1 MAGDKQLILV
11 ALACI
16 LVSGAAQLALPNYQG
31 RIIDAIY
38 HKDRGAFRKRLLL
51 YLGYSGAAAVASALR
66 ALCFQLAGRRFA
78 CRLRNRLWKAIVNQ
92 DVSFFDRTASG
103 TLTSQLT
110 QDVNQMT
117 TPLTTLLGTLCAS
130 TIQLVGGVAMAFF
143 TSWRL
148 SMLAFTTIGPI
159 IHITMVYAEW
169 SRHLNIQILGHLA
182 VANATATEAL
192 INIRTVKALATE
204 DFERAQ
210 FEEETA
216 RAQGLGALDAARGGA
231 LSAATQLVNNAQDG
245 ILDYGAGWLI
255 LSYGGVLAMRDGAE
269 RSGLSAGRLV
279 TYQLYFNK
287 IQSSYNALVS
297 LLASFMRAT
306 GAAERVLGLMALTP
320 ALEDGTE
327 GFDHRPEGRIE
338 FCDVDFSYETRLTTH
353 VLQGL
358 SLTVPA
364 GSTLALVGRSG
375 SGKTTALNLM
385 LRFYDPISGSV
396 LLDGR
401 DLKSLDNKAMRRFF
415 GVVQQETQLFNK
427 SIGAN
432 VAYGVLEHDEDYAA
446 DPAFKRRV
454 ERASVAALA
463 DEFIRHF
470 PEGYDSQI
478 GERGLR
484 LSGGQ
489 KQRVSIARAFLRAK
503 AASGPRVLLLDEA
516 TSALDG
522 ESEAAVQLAVDNLIA
537 QSKCTVVLV
546 AHRLSTVRNAD
557 NIAVMSAGR
566 IVELGSHRDLV
577 ERGGIYATLVK
588 RQLAAAANALTEGDV
603 DTVSRGVREG
613 PPSRPRPQEA
623 ATATALCQL
632 CRTSF
637 G

>member
-1 MAGDKQLILV
+1 
-11 ALACI
+11 
-16 LVSGAAQLALPNYQG
+16 
-31 RIIDAIY
+31 
-38 HKDRGAFRKRLLL
+38 
-51 YLGYSGAAAVASALR
+51 
-66 ALCFQLAGRRFA
+66 
-78 CRLRNRLWKAIVNQ
+78 
-92 DVSFFDRTASG
+92 
-103 TLTSQLT
+103 
-110 QDVNQMT
+110 
-117 TPLTTLLGTLCAS
+117 
-130 TIQLVGGVAMAFF
+130 
-143 TSWRL
+143 
-148 SMLAFTTIGPI
+148 
-159 IHITMVYAEW
+159 
-169 SRHLNIQILGHLA
+169 
-182 VANATATEAL
+182 
-192 INIRTVKALATE
+192 
-204 DFERAQ
+204 
-210 FEEETA
+210 
-216 RAQGLGALDAARGGA
+216 
-231 LSAATQLVNNAQDG
+231 
-245 ILDYGAGWLI
+245 
-255 LSYGGVLAMRDGAE
+255 
-269 RSGLSAGRLV
+269 
-279 TYQLYFNK
+279 
-287 IQSSYNALVS
+287 
-297 LLASFMRAT
+297 
-306 GAAERVLGLMALTP
+306 
-320 ALEDGTE
+320 
-327 GFDHRPEGRIE
+327 
-338 FCDVDFSYETRLTTH
+338 
-353 VLQGL
+353 
-358 SLTVPA
+358 
-364 GSTLALVGRSG
+364 
-375 SGKTTALNLM
+375 M

-489 KQRVSIARAFLRAK
+489 KQRVSIARAFLRE
-503 AASGPRVLLLDEA
+503 PRVLLLDEA

-603 DTVSRGVREG
+603 DTAMQDVDAL
-613 PPSRPRPQEA
+613 A
-623 ATATALCQL
+623 AAA
-632 CRTSF
+632 
-637 G
+637 